1 MDIIIREARASDYQ
15 DIALI
20 SKLDLGYEY
29 PAELV
34 QVKLEKVL
42 RSGREKVFVAIV
54 DGKTAGYIHAE
65 DYDLLYYPQMKNIL
79 GLAVLL
85 EFRNHGIGTRLLHE
99 VENWALESGA
109 YAVRLNS
116 GMSRKAAHQFY
127 RNRGYALEK
136 EQLRFIKE
144 LEQEI

>member
-65 DYDLLYYPQMKNIL
+65 DYDVLYYPQMKIFWDWL
-79 GLAVLL
+79 CY
-85 EFRNHGIGTRLLHE
+85 
-99 VENWALESGA
+99 W
-109 YAVRLNS
+109 NS
-116 GMSRKAAHQFY
+116 GIMELGRDFCMRWKIGHWRAAPT
-127 RNRGYALEK
+127 RSG
-136 EQLRFIKE
+136 
-144 LEQEI
+144 